1 MKRCELIRNVAS
13 VICMGALGFGII
25 GAAFMSLPETLSV
38 LSVAFLMG
46 IISFV
51 MDKIA
56 HEKD

>member
-13 VICMGALGFGII
+13 TICMGALGFGII
-25 GAAFMSLPETLSV
+25 GAAFMSLPETVSV

-46 IISFV
+46 
-51 MDKIA
+51 KIA

>member
-13 VICMGALGFGII
+13 AICLTAVGTSIFGAIFMGVKEII
-25 GAAFMSLPETLSV
+25 VV
-38 LSVAFLMG
+38 LVAAFLMG
-46 IISFV
+46 IISFI

>member
-13 VICMGALGFGII
+13 TICMGALGFGII
-25 GAAFMSLPETLSV
+25 GAAFMSLPETVSV
-38 LSVAFLMG
+38 LVAAFLMG
-46 IISFV
+46 SISFI

>member
-13 VICMGALGFGII
+13 TICMGELGFGII
-25 GAAFMSLPETLSV
+25 GAAFMSLPETVSV

-46 IISFV
+46 IISFI